1 MSVLVVGLSH
11 KSAPVATLE
20 RAVVGGDDLTK
31 LLRDVS
37 QAGSVA
43 GAFVVST
50 CNRVEVYAEVD
61 KFHGGVASISEL
73 LARHSGLPLS
83 ELTPHLYVHY
93 EDRAV
98 QHLLAVTCGLES
110 MVIGESQIL
119 GQVRQSLG
127 FAREQGTL
135 SRILGDLGA
144 LALRTAKRA
153 HTETGI
159 DRAGANV
166 VGVGIRL
173 AAAHLTTPAGPPSA
187 GPPSAGLAGAVAP
200 SAGLAGT
207 VAASAGSA
215 GASSAADSANLL
227 RGRSVLVVGAGSL
240 SSLAVTTAARMGAVR
255 IVVAN
260 RTPDRARRLAAAV
273 SGTTADLEDLTS
285 ALADADLVISC
296 TGAAGLVI
304 SADEIARALLLRS
317 APARDR
323 DTAKSAGR
331 PLVLLDLALPRD
343 VEEAAGRLAG
353 VSLISLATLGKAADS
368 GLGGQITHR
377 DDVAAVRAI
386 VAEEFEARVSAE
398 HAARVAPTVVA
409 LRAKAAEVV
418 DAELARLAGRLN
430 TVDARTH
437 SEVARAMR
445 RVVDKL
451 LHSPTVRVKELA
463 GSPGGDSYEDAL
475 RVLFD
480 LDPAAI
486 EAVTRA
492 DVGLVRPAGQ
502 DGPSDVG
509 LVRPARQD
517 GPSDVGLVR
526 SAGRDGPAADSPDG
540 AGAGR

>member
-1 MSVLVVGLSH
+1 VSVLVVGLSH

-20 RAVVGGDDLTK
+20 RAVVGGDALAK

-37 QAGSVA
+37 QAGNVA
-43 GAFVVST
+43 GVFVVST

-61 KFHGGVASISEL
+61 KFHGGVTSISEL

-83 ELTPHLYVHY
+83 ALTPHLYVHY

-98 QHLLAVTCGLES
+98 QHLLAVACGLES
-110 MVIGESQIL
+110 MVVGESQIL

-127 FAREQGTL
+127 VAREQGTL
-135 SRILGDLGA
+135 SRLLSDLGA

-153 HTETGI
+153 HSETGI

-173 AAAHLTTPAGPPSA
+173 AAEHLPTPSDPVPSD
-187 GPPSAGLAGAVAP
+187 PVPSDPVQSDP
-200 SAGLAGT
+200 
-207 VAASAGSA
+207 AAS
-215 GASSAADSANLL
+215 L
-227 RGRSVLVVGAGSL
+227 RGRTVLVVGAGSM
-240 SSLAVTTAARMGAVR
+240 SSLAATTAIRMGAQR

-273 SGTTADLEDLTS
+273 SGTTADLDDLPA

-296 TGAAGLVI
+296 TGAVGLVI
-304 SADEIARALLLRS
+304 SADDVARALRLRGVS
-317 APARDR
+317 LREAGSGGREAGDSP
-323 DTAKSAGR
+323 GR
-331 PLVLLDLALPRD
+331 PMVLLDLALPRD
-343 VEEAAGRLAG
+343 VEEAAGRLPG
-353 VSLISLATLGKAADS
+353 VSLVSLATFGETGDP
-368 GLGGQITHR
+368 GLAGQVAHR
-377 DDVAAVRAI
+377 ADVAAVRAI
-386 VAEEFEARVSAE
+386 VAEEFDARVSAE

-409 LRAKAAEVV
+409 LRAKAADVV
-418 DAELARLAGRLN
+418 DAEIARLSGRLD
-430 TVDARTH
+430 TLDARTH

-451 LHSPTVRVKELA
+451 LHAPTVRVKELA
-463 GSPGGDSYEDAL
+463 GSPAGDSYENAL

-492 DVGLVRPAGQ
+492 DAGLVRPAEP
-502 DGPSDVG
+502 DGPTPDTTGPDTTGPDTTGPGSLGG
-509 LVRPARQD
+509 LE
-517 GPSDVGLVR
+517 
-526 SAGRDGPAADSPDG
+526 AGR
-540 AGAGR
+540 

>member
-1 MSVLVVGLSH
+1 VLVVGLSY

-20 RAVVGGDDLTK
+20 RAVVGGDALTK

-37 QAGSVA
+37 QAGNVA

-61 KFHGGVASISEL
+61 KFHGGVTSISEL
-73 LARHSGLPLS
+73 LARHSGLPPS

-98 QHLLAVTCGLES
+98 QHLLAVACGLES
-110 MVIGESQIL
+110 LVVGESQIL

-127 FAREQGTL
+127 LAREQGTL

-153 HTETGI
+153 HAETGI

-166 VGVGIRL
+166 VGVGIGL
-173 AAAHLTTPAGPPSA
+173 AAEHLPAPVDP
-187 GPPSAGLAGAVAP
+187 AVP
-200 SAGLAGT
+200 LG
-207 VAASAGSA
+207 
-215 GASSAADSANLL
+215 
-227 RGRSVLVVGAGSL
+227 GRAVLVIGAGSM
-240 SSLAVTTAARMGAVR
+240 SSLAANTAARMGAFR
-255 IVVAN
+255 MVVAN

-273 SGTTADLEDLTS
+273 SGTTADLDDMPGL
-285 ALADADLVISC
+285 LAAADLVISC
-296 TGAAGLVI
+296 TGSAGLVI
-304 SADEIARALLLRS
+304 SADDVTRALRLRPGRPGDGNV
-317 APARDR
+317 AERGEAAGGGEPARR
-323 DTAKSAGR
+323 AGH

-343 VEEAAGRLAG
+343 VEEAAGRLPG
-353 VSLISLATLGKAADS
+353 VSLVSLATFGEAGDA
-368 GLGGQITHR
+368 GQVTLR
-377 DDVAAVRAI
+377 GDVAAVRAI
-386 VAEEFEARVSAE
+386 VAEEFDARVSAE

-418 DAELARLAGRLN
+418 DAEIARLVGRLN
-430 TVDARTH
+430 TLDARTH

-463 GSPGGDSYEDAL
+463 GSPGGDSYENAL

-486 EAVTRA
+486 DAVTRA
-492 DVGLVRPAGQ
+492 DVGLVRPSG
-502 DGPSDVG
+502 
-509 LVRPARQD
+509 
-517 GPSDVGLVR
+517 
-526 SAGRDGPAADSPDG
+526 PDG
-540 AGAGR
+540 ATPQNAALDPPAGPEAAR

>member
-1 MSVLVVGLSH
+1 MSVLVVGLSY

-20 RAVVGGDDLTK
+20 RAVVGGDALTK

-37 QAGSVA
+37 QAGNVA

-61 KFHGGVASISEL
+61 KFHGGVTSISEL
-73 LARHSGLPLS
+73 LARHSGLPPS

-98 QHLLAVTCGLES
+98 QHLLAVACGLES
-110 MVIGESQIL
+110 LVVGESQIL

-127 FAREQGTL
+127 LAREQGTL
-135 SRILGDLGA
+135 GRILGDLGA

-153 HTETGI
+153 HAETGI

-166 VGVGIRL
+166 VGVGIGL
-173 AAAHLTTPAGPPSA
+173 AAEHLPAPVDP
-187 GPPSAGLAGAVAP
+187 AVP
-200 SAGLAGT
+200 
-207 VAASAGSA
+207 
-215 GASSAADSANLL
+215 L
-227 RGRSVLVVGAGSL
+227 RGRAVLVIGAGSM
-240 SSLAVTTAARMGAVR
+240 SSLAANTAARMGAFR
-255 IVVAN
+255 MVVAN

-273 SGTTADLEDLTS
+273 SGTTADLDDMPGL
-285 ALADADLVISC
+285 LAAADLVISC
-296 TGAAGLVI
+296 TGSAGLVI
-304 SADEIARALLLRS
+304 SADDVTRALRLRPGRPGDGNVAERGEAAGGGEP
-317 APARDR
+317 APR
-323 DTAKSAGR
+323 AGH

-343 VEEAAGRLAG
+343 VEEAAGRLPG
-353 VSLISLATLGKAADS
+353 VSLVSLATFGEAGDA
-368 GLGGQITHR
+368 GQVTLR
-377 DDVAAVRAI
+377 GDVAAVRAI
-386 VAEEFEARVSAE
+386 VAEEFDARVSAE

-418 DAELARLAGRLN
+418 DAEIARLVGRLN
-430 TVDARTH
+430 TLDARTH

-463 GSPGGDSYEDAL
+463 GSPGGDSYENAL

-486 EAVTRA
+486 DAVTRA
-492 DVGLVRPAGQ
+492 DVGLVRPSG
-502 DGPSDVG
+502 
-509 LVRPARQD
+509 
-517 GPSDVGLVR
+517 
-526 SAGRDGPAADSPDG
+526 PDG
-540 AGAGR
+540 ATPQNAALDPPAGPEAAR

>member
-1 MSVLVVGLSH
+1 MSVLVVGLSY

-20 RAVVGGDDLTK
+20 RAVVGGDALTK

-37 QAGSVA
+37 QAGNVA

-61 KFHGGVASISEL
+61 KFHGGVTSISEL

-98 QHLLAVTCGLES
+98 QHLLAVACGLES
-110 MVIGESQIL
+110 LVVGESQIL

-127 FAREQGTL
+127 LAREQGTL

-153 HTETGI
+153 HAETGI

-166 VGVGIRL
+166 VGVGIGL
-173 AAAHLTTPAGPPSA
+173 AAEHLPAPVDP
-187 GPPSAGLAGAVAP
+187 AVP
-200 SAGLAGT
+200 
-207 VAASAGSA
+207 
-215 GASSAADSANLL
+215 L
-227 RGRSVLVVGAGSL
+227 RGRAVLVIGAGSM
-240 SSLAVTTAARMGAVR
+240 SSLAANTAARMGAFR
-255 IVVAN
+255 MVVAN

-273 SGTTADLEDLTS
+273 SGTTADLDDMPGL
-285 ALADADLVISC
+285 LAAADLVISC
-296 TGAAGLVI
+296 TGSAGLVI
-304 SADEIARALLLRS
+304 SADDVTRALRLRPGRPGDGNVAERGEAAGGGEP
-317 APARDR
+317 APR
-323 DTAKSAGR
+323 AGH

-343 VEEAAGRLAG
+343 VEEAAGRLPG
-353 VSLISLATLGKAADS
+353 VSLVSLATFGEAGDA
-368 GLGGQITHR
+368 GQVTLR
-377 DDVAAVRAI
+377 GDVAAVRAI
-386 VAEEFEARVSAE
+386 VAEEFDARVSAE

-418 DAELARLAGRLN
+418 DAEIARLAGRLN
-430 TVDARTH
+430 TLDARTH

-463 GSPGGDSYEDAL
+463 GSPGGDSYENAL

-486 EAVTRA
+486 DAVTRA
-492 DVGLVRPAGQ
+492 DVGLVRPSG
-502 DGPSDVG
+502 
-509 LVRPARQD
+509 
-517 GPSDVGLVR
+517 
-526 SAGRDGPAADSPDG
+526 PDG
-540 AGAGR
+540 ATPQNAALDPPAGPEAAR